1 MIFELWKD
9 KVGSKRTPNPKS
21 AEHQY
26 QLREIL
32 NDFNWDE
39 EVITELLY
47 NLSEEKNYVDNPQNR
62 SLGRVGLPWG
72 SKGTPPETDEPK
84 DEEEVESTS
93 INRKDSMDKSS
104 EHIQEEKSEGQKKKD
119 KESKEEYD
127 KLKEENQDLDSKERK
142 EKSEK
147 IVSSKMSS
155 EDKAQ
160 QLAGLVDGT
169 TETTV
174 TLIESVN
181 DGLDT
186 GKNLPAGTPESTFA
200 EKGGVQRAK
209 TIRGEMDVKRDQM
222 GGNPTDEEVIDAMAD
237 DEVANP
243 KNPLSKG
250 KSKAWVKT
258 MLRTAASQQQSLDDN
273 AEEYDCD
280 VPAEILG
287 GGVSDERTITTL
299 KSHCDSEIE
308 AADKVLNDPN
318 ASEEDKERAQ
328 RQKDHY
334 EFTKKWLDN
343 PDTDSFLL
351 YKTKDGHMGVKH
363 ISNKKGFKDP
373 ALNTSVL
380 QRGRKTK
387 EKAKEIAKERGM
399 TQKDAQEM
407 EEHLEKTT
415 EESHQIVKD
424 ADAGMKQGNRD
435 VSERAVKS
443 KDKKIERLK
452 EKQEKQGLSG
462 KEKQELEKEER
473 RKQEADNVIESA
485 EGDKVVQQKRQ
496 KENDSVIEENKE
508 TIDKSFEVLDENG
521 KPDPDRSGLKKG
533 EEIGRVKGR
542 WYFWDEKS
550 EDWKAVTKTEMKN
563 RLGKEKVTV
572 NGEEKRLNEVVIES
586 DDAGKEIGVLDT
598 VIEHGEGVIRNTDE
612 LGEVLS
618 SGAGSL
624 PGQTYK
630 EDKDYAIKVLET
642 TSNGGGRT
650 QVEPF
655 LKHCGWNGS
664 AKELQDAIKEARKNG
679 DMDEVR
685 RLNGIVARAVSM
697 TTASGTANDDTS
709 KLTTKFSQKLTEIR
723 NVEDGIQLGEDG
735 KLKSTDKK
743 RKLGTAATT
752 IQKCMNN
759 GNGAQDFEKCKKEYI
774 MKQYNIQSEEEYQAV
789 TNQGEHLGA
798 LTGDGDRGES
808 TWKKYTGSMAAAH
821 EKMVGDIVG
830 RDDEWKK
837 KQKWEDDDPRHDEN
851 GPESEAYVRTFMDQ
865 MHWEQ
870 YILGEAPRKAQSID
884 GHEVTPKMY
893 YKCLSDLAE
902 KSGFKSKSKHGSKEH
917 REELV
922 KWLGKNAKPHPED
935 DSISIGPDVD
945 PKDGRPDIKLG
956 KDEMRTAGTA
966 KKAHGYNGDDLTNCL
981 MEEAGAK

>member
-1 MIFELWKD
+1 MKNWNKILKD
-9 KVGSKRTPNPKS
+9 FAHKCGKDGLDLTNSNHL
-21 AEHQY
+21 AW
-26 QLREIL
+26 LRESIIKH
-32 NDFNWDE
+32 DE
-39 EVITELLY
+39 EFRNNIYALNEFIG
-47 NLSEEKNYVDNPQNR
+47 NLREGEKNYADNTKNR
-62 SLGRVGLPWG
+62 ALGRVGLPWG
-72 SKGTPPETDEPK
+72 SKGTPPDGDETET
-84 DEEEVESTS
+84 EVESTP

-147 IVSSKMSS
+147 IVSSKLSS
-155 EDKAQ
+155 EDKAR

-174 TLIESVN
+174 NLIESVN
-181 DGLDT
+181 EGLDE
-186 GKNLPAGTPESTFA
+186 GKDLPAGTPESTFA
-200 EKGGVQRAK
+200 EKGGVQRAI
-209 TIRGEMDVKRDQM
+209 TIRAEMTTKRDQIAKDS
-222 GGNPTDEEVIDAMAD
+222 GRSPEDISNEEVIDVMAD

-318 ASEEDKERAQ
+318 TSEEDKERAQ

-399 TQKDAQEM
+399 TQKDAQAM
-407 EEHLEKTT
+407 EENLEKTT

-435 VSERAVKS
+435 VSKRAVKS
-443 KDKKIERLK
+443 KDKRIKELE
-452 EKQEKQGLSG
+452 EKQENDTIT
-462 KEKQELEKEER
+462 KEELDEKIELER
-473 RKQEADNVIESA
+473 RRIQGKTVVKSA
-485 EGDKVVQQKRQ
+485 ERDKAVQQKRQ

-508 TIDKSFEVLDENG
+508 TIDTAFEVLDENG

-612 LGEVLS
+612 FGEILT
-618 SGAGSL
+618 SGGGGL
-624 PGQTYK
+624 PGKSYK
-630 EDKDYAIKVLET
+630 EKKDYALDVLKKGKVAIT
-642 TSNGGGRT
+642 
-650 QVEPF
+650 PF
-655 LKHCGWNGS
+655 LKHSGWNGT
-664 AKELQDAIKEARKNG
+664 AKELADAIKEARKNG

-685 RLNGIVARAVSM
+685 RLNGIVARSVSM
-697 TTASGTANDDTS
+697 ATAGGDITDETS
-709 KLTTKFSQKLTEIR
+709 KLTTKLSQKLTEVKTTDDAFPDKASLDNPPSGQGDAARQIKR
-723 NVEDGIQLGEDG
+723 MMKKDGLSFEEA
-735 KLKSTDKK
+735 KK
-743 RKLGTAATT
+743 K
-752 IQKCMNN
+752 
-759 GNGAQDFEKCKKEYI
+759 YI
-774 MKQYNIQSEEEYQAV
+774 MERYNIQSEEEYQAV

-798 LTGDGDRGES
+798 LTGDGDSSKS

-837 KQKWEDDDPRHDEN
+837 KQNWDEDDPRQDEN
-851 GPESEAYVRTFMDQ
+851 GPEAESYVRTFMDQ

-870 YILGEAPRKAQSID
+870 YILGEAPRRWTRSY
-884 GHEVTPKMY
+884 T
-893 YKCLSDLAE
+893 
-902 KSGFKSKSKHGSKEH
+902 
-917 REELV
+917 
-922 KWLGKNAKPHPED
+922 
-935 DSISIGPDVD
+935 
-945 PKDGRPDIKLG
+945 
-956 KDEMRTAGTA
+956 
-966 KKAHGYNGDDLTNCL
+966 
-981 MEEAGAK
+981 